1 MEGGTQ
7 SKRKVLESVWKQTGV
22 MPDELADIPVAP
34 PELVYLWHW
43 LSLFAYPLNFAELE
57 SWARLHRRELSLWEI
72 DAMTRLDCIR
82 G

>member
-7 SKRKVLESVWKQTGV
+7 SKRKALESVWKQTGTQ
-22 MPDELADIPVAP
+22 PEELASIPTP
-34 PELVYLWHW
+34 PAELIYLWQW

-57 SWARLHRRELSLWEI
+57 SWARLQRRDLSLWEI